1 MVFQLT
7 YYFNMAQKTK
17 YRFDFDANIQTQLNQ
32 FAKLHQHDD
41 RRDFKDAWERWVEN
55 NQTIINSE
63 ATRLG
68 NNGYD
73 GDVLDKMF
81 KSARYYFRKKPAQ
94 KPEAKDRRKYIGLDR
109 VLLDA
114 MDIHIGNTAKDTKPA
129 AAFDAFCQGNQQ
141 LIIQEAT
148 RLLQGGY
155 LSKEEITQKI
165 KKTYKN
171 RYFKATN

>member
-1 MVFQLT
+1 
-7 YYFNMAQKTK
+7 MAQVDTNQKTK
-17 YRFDFDANIQTQLNQ
+17 YRFDFDANFQNQLNQ

-55 NQTIINSE
+55 NQAIINIE
-63 ATRLG
+63 TGRLQA
-68 NNGYD
+68 NGYE
-73 GDVLDKMF
+73 GDVVDKMF
-81 KSARYYFRKKPAQ
+81 KSARYYFRKKPVQ

-109 VLLDA
+109 ALLDA
-114 MDIHIGNTAKDTKPA
+114 MDTHIGNTNKDTKPA
-129 AAFDAFCQGNQQ
+129 AAFDAFCQGNSQ

>member
-1 MVFQLT
+1 
-7 YYFNMAQKTK
+7 MAQVDTNQKTK
-17 YRFDFDANIQTQLNQ
+17 YRFDFDANFQIQLNQ

-55 NQTIINSE
+55 NQAIINIE
-63 ATRLG
+63 TGRLQA
-68 NNGYD
+68 NGYE
-73 GDVLDKMF
+73 GDVVDKMF

-109 VLLDA
+109 ALLDA
-114 MDIHIGNTAKDTKPA
+114 MDTHIGNTNKDTKPA
-129 AAFDAFCQGNQQ
+129 AAFDAFCQGNSQ